1 MAVDSDRIEH
11 MSLEDWTGSDPV
23 QVNTRLDR
31 AKKVAREA
39 LRHLQDIPPDSG
51 CDLDGISSSFAGV
64 LREIFRAQ
72 VTGAEPA
79 ESIRRIQEVVED
91 LRCII
96 GPVNGRYSNDLDVKI
111 ATTSATL
118 LLDRLF
124 PPDEIFE
131 PIPLVNKKKLPREH
145 NVWVIHVEVG
155 PGSENNFFT
164 GFDQDISTGGLF
176 IATYNILEAGT
187 KLDVNV
193 ELPDSPPLLLRGTVR
208 WIREDIQTDISPGM
222 GVVFE
227 NLSREETDIINS
239 HIRKNPPIFYEHG

>member
-11 MSLEDWTGSDPV
+11 MSLEDWTGADPV
-23 QVNTRLDR
+23 QVNVKLDR
-31 AKKVAREA
+31 AKEVAREA
-39 LRHLQDIPPDSG
+39 LRQLQDIRPDNG
-51 CDLDGISSSFAGV
+51 CDLEGISSSFAGV

-79 ESIRRIQEVVED
+79 ESIRRIQEVVEE
-91 LRCII
+91 LRCVI
-96 GPVNGRYSNDLDVKI
+96 GPADGRYSNDLDVKI
-111 ATTSATL
+111 ATTSAAL

-131 PIPLVNKKKLPREH
+131 PIPLVNKKPLREH

-176 IATYNILEAGT
+176 IATYNILAAGT
-187 KLDVNV
+187 QLDVNV
-193 ELPDSPPLLLRGTVR
+193 ELPDRPPLLLRGTVR

-227 NLSREETDIINS
+227 NLSRKETDIINS
-239 HIRKNPPIFYEHG
+239 HIKEHQPIFYEQG